1 MHIDLSQLNSS
12 RVYHLMT
19 QTIIPRPIAWVL
31 SINEDMSHNLAPFS
45 YFNAVCSDPPLM
57 MLSMGKKPDGTTK
70 DTVTNLQVGAEC
82 IVHIAHAA
90 QAEIVTQTAASMAY
104 GDSEVTANKIELSA
118 HQDWPLPRIK
128 DCPIAYHCKVHSTQE
143 IGNTP
148 QQLVFVEALSLYV
161 DDRMVDEKDGRVT
174 IDALAMNPLAR
185 LGAAQYA
192 DLGSVFS
199 KVRPD

>member
-1 MHIDLSQLNSS
+1 MHIDLSTLSS
-12 RVYHLMT
+12 NRVYHLMT

-31 SINEDMSHNLAPFS
+31 SLNEDKSHNLAPFS

-70 DTVTNLQVGAEC
+70 DTVTNLPIGAEC

-90 QAEIVTQTAASMAY
+90 QADIVTKTAASMPY
-104 GDSEVTANKIELSA
+104 GDSEVTANNIELIT

-128 DCPIAYHCKVHSTQE
+128 DCPIAYYCKVHSTQE
-143 IGNTP
+143 LGNTP

-161 DDRMVDEKDGRVT
+161 DDRAVDEKDGRMT
-174 IDALAMNPLAR
+174 IDALAVNPLAR

-192 DLGSVFS
+192 NLGEVFS